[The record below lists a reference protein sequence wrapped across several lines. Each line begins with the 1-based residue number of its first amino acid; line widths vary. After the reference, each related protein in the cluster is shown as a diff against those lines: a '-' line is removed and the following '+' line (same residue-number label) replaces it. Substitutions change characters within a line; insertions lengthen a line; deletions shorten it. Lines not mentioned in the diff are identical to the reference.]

1 MYQNL
6 SKDPLS
12 KIEADECSQDSRDLT
27 AQRFRTCFNEIE
39 KLRVA
44 LEPFGRHVGAES
56 LVKALGHITRDDIE
70 RAKELTKPD

>member
-44 LEPFGRHVGAES
+44 LEPFGRHVGADPWLKHWDIS
-56 LVKALGHITRDDIE
+56 LAMI
-70 RAKELTKPD
+70 